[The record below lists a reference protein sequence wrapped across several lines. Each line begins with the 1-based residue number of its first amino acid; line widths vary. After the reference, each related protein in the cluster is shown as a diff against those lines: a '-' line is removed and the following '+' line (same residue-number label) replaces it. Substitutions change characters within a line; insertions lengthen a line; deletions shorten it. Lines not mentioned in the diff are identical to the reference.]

1 MVLNIT
7 VFSYESSSNE
17 TSISEVDTQSG
28 VHPLE
33 SYLTLFILSLGAIFV
48 LIPTL
53 AVIIVVLKNRKLKEK
68 NANIF
73 YVNFL
78 IADVFAI
85 LSRWLLT
92 SMIIVSYLLDLPS
105 VDCTVVVLPLN
116 ISLFSTRFMF
126 LPLVFDRLLHVARP
140 FSYKNIVTDKRV
152 MWTIAGFWLLVLGLG
167 LFSIVVGDFVIMP
180 EQGICV
186 PKENS
191 TFVYLIILAT
201 LIISTCII
209 TGTSIYLHYK
219 IIHSNRFFNSVKR
232 TAAEKEKAVKVGRL
246 VEILQEQ
253 AKPTFSVF
261 IAGGIDVIFNMLA
274 VLALL
279 LIRVVGHSFYLRA
292 FITIPSFVG
301 QHFTHAVLY
310 AMRDNDIRKEILRIY
325 RNFRGSENSRVIVLN
340 RQ

>member
-7 VFSYESSSNE
+7 VFSNESSSNE
-17 TSISEVDTQSG
+17 TSISEVDTEAA
-28 VHPLE
+28 VHPLV

-53 AVIIVVLKNRKLKEK
+53 AVIIIVLKNRKLKEK
-68 NANIF
+68 NTNIF

-92 SMIIVSYLLDLPS
+92 SMIIISYLLGLPN
-105 VDCTVVVLPLN
+105 VDCNVVVLPLN

-126 LPLVFDRLLHVARP
+126 LPLVFDRFLHVACP
-140 FSYKNIVTDKRV
+140 FSYKNIVTNKRV
-152 MWTIAGFWLLVLGLG
+152 LWIIAGFWLLALGLG
-167 LFSIVVGDFVIMP
+167 LFSIVFGDFVIMP

-186 PKENS
+186 PNS

-201 LIISTCII
+201 LIISMCVIS
-209 TGTSIYLHYK
+209 GTSIYLRYK

-232 TAAEKEKAVKVGRL
+232 TAAEKEKAVRVGRL

-253 AKPTFSVF
+253 AKPTFLVF
-261 IAGGIDVIFNMLA
+261 IAGGIDVIFIMLA

-279 LIRVVGHSFYLRA
+279 LVGVVGHSFYLRA

-301 QHFTHAVLY
+301 QHFSHTVLY

-325 RNFRGSENSRVIVLN
+325 RNFRGSERSKVIVLN